1 MSLPT
6 SVRPKIVVPVSR
18 IVCARE
24 WRSGVF
30 ESDEAEWM
38 LKVAIAR
45 RGVAISLGRREPV
58 VGRRSGLACAGVKL
72 SAKIRIKICVGES
85 RRRLAKIVGRPQ
97 VRLVGGENDGSCNFV
112 SGRGRAGKFQGRVR

>member
-1 MSLPT
+1 M
-6 SVRPKIVVPVSR
+6 VVPVSR

-30 ESDEAEWM
+30 WSDEAEWM

-72 SAKIRIKICVGES
+72 SAKMRIKICVGES
-85 RRRLAKIVGRPQ
+85 RR
-97 VRLVGGENDGSCNFV
+97 
-112 SGRGRAGKFQGRVR
+112 

>member
-18 IVCARE
+18 IVFAME

-72 SAKIRIKICVGES
+72 SAKIRIKICVGEG
-85 RRRLAKIVGRPQ
+85 RRRLANNVVRPQ
-97 VRLVGGENDGSCNFV
+97 VRLVGGENDGSSNI
-112 SGRGRAGKFQGRVR
+112 SWRRGLGKLGGVQW